1 MESFEKEIKVN
12 NILKALQVEF
22 SSNVNS
28 DDNLIK
34 AVILVT
40 EVLNVKLKNNDISK
54 EYFEKSCSV
63 VSDIVKSHPNSE
75 HISQILDEIE
85 KGRKAQVGE
94 VRVWGNKRKQ
104 KQSDGSWKTIE
115 RLGPSKAK
123 AKGGVAKDKNG
134 QELKVGDKIVFEK
147 ISSGRRNYLNGVV
160 TGKDD
165 LGNIKAKFEGH
176 AIESGG
182 ISSSQVTKKPV
193 MSQRADEHESGKKKE
208 EPKGGKKFSP
218 KEAFSKLA
226 GDIYS
231 KMRNEL
237 GLKAKPGNFKDI
249 PGVDYNKLSQTV
261 KDGLGKLTVVD
272 LPKSYGSSD
281 EGNNSFWAD
290 LPKDLQGGTFI
301 GKAGDGNYYMID
313 TQGYTYSRY
322 VQRLDGFSFD
332 K

>member
-12 NILKALQVEF
+12 NILKALRVEF
-22 SSNVNS
+22 SSNINS

-63 VSDIVKSHPNSE
+63 VSDIVKLHPNSE

-115 RLGPSKAK
+115 RFGPKK
-123 AKGGVAKDKNG
+123 QKKG
-134 QELKVGDKIVFEK
+134 EEEPEEK
-147 ISSGRRNYLNGVV
+147 SGSEK
-160 TGKDD
+160 T
-165 LGNIKAKFEGH
+165 
-176 AIESGG
+176 
-182 ISSSQVTKKPV
+182 V

-218 KEAFSKLA
+218 KEAYSKLD

-231 KMRNEL
+231 KMIDEL
-237 GLKAKPGNFKDI
+237 DMERKPVNFKDI
-249 PGVDYNKLSQTV
+249 YGVDYNKLSQTV
-261 KDGLGKLTVVD
+261 KDGLDKLTVVD

-281 EGNNSFWAD
+281 KGNNSFSSD